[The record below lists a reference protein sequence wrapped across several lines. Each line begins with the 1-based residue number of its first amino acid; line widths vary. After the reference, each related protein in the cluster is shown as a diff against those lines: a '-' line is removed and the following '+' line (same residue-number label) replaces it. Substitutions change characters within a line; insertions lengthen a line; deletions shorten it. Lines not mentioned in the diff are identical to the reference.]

1 MNDLVLNNVSF
12 PLPLV
17 NNFYAYKKYAM
28 SIPNLTEEEEQQLLN
43 NLTLEHCL
51 KSAHKLILSQLK
63 TVIYLANQY
72 RNYGLSEEDLVQE
85 GNIGLMKAVKNFD
98 TKHKVRLY
106 TYAMLWIKA
115 EMQSFIL
122 KNWKIVKIGTTKNL
136 KKLFFNFKS
145 IQKEMI
151 DLNIDK
157 RKMVDTIAQK
167 LNVSVDEVRE
177 MEKYFTNSEVEL
189 DIYNEDDE
197 KPVFELI
204 DDNTPEKAYIQNIDT
219 EKENNLVKKALN
231 VLNPNQVKVIEMRYY
246 QEEKKTHKEIAKLL
260 GISSER
266 VRQIENEALL
276 KLKKELV

>member
-1 MNDLVLNNVSF
+1 MNDLILNNVNF
-12 PLPLV
+12 PLV

-28 SIPNLTEEEEQQLLN
+28 AIPNLTEEEEQQLLKK
-43 NLTLEHCL
+43 LTLENCL
-51 KSAHKLILSQLK
+51 KSAHTLILSQLK
-63 TVIYLANQY
+63 TVIYLAHKY
-72 RNYGLSEEDLVQE
+72 KNYGLSEEDLVQE

-98 TKHKVRLY
+98 MKHKVRLY
-106 TYAMLWIKA
+106 TYAILWIKA

-157 RKMVDTIAQK
+157 RKMVETISQK
-167 LNVSVDEVRE
+167 LNVSPEEVRE
-177 MEKYFTNSEVEL
+177 MEKYFSNSEVQI

-204 DDNTPEKAYIQNIDT
+204 EDKTPETLYIENIDT
-219 EKENNLVKKALN
+219 EKENILIKKAFS
-231 VLNPNQVKVIEMRYY
+231 VLNDKQIKVIEMRYY
-246 QEEKKTHKEIAKLL
+246 QEEKKTHKEISKIL

-266 VRQIENEALL
+266 VRQIESEALL